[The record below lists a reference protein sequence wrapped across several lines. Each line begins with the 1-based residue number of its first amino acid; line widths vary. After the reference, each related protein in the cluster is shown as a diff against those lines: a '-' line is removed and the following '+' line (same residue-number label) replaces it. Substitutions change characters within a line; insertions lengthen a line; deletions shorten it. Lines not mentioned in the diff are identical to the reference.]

1 MRLLE
6 AKRRETMK
14 VRTGFLT
21 TALVVLLV
29 TVISVVMPRRGTD
42 AASNTGTKRYGYSV
56 TAVPTAEVCS
66 SPVPHPAHGE
76 VEVIAN
82 TEVLTRNSYTLSV
95 QQSAAQAGPWL
106 TITPTALAGSSTAI
120 ISTTDVT
127 ALETDANLL
136 YTRAC
141 FAETTGLTTETIT
154 LDFLLKNTQE

>member
-1 MRLLE
+1 MRRLE
-6 AKRRETMK
+6 AKRRGTMK
-14 VRTGFLT
+14 VRTVFLT

-29 TVISVVMPRRGTD
+29 AVISVVMPRQGTD

-56 TAVPTAEVCS
+56 TAVPTTETCS

-76 VEVIAN
+76 VEVAVD
-82 TEVLTRNSYTLSV
+82 TEDLSSNSYTLSV

-106 TITPTALAGSSTAI
+106 TITPTAIGGSSTAI

-127 ALETDANLL
+127 ALQADADLL

>member
-1 MRLLE
+1 
-6 AKRRETMK
+6 MK
-14 VRTGFLT
+14 VRTVFLT

-29 TVISVVMPRRGTD
+29 AVISVALPRPSGAD

-56 TAVPTAEVCS
+56 TAVPTAETCS
-66 SPVPHPAHGE
+66 SPVPHTAHGE
-76 VEVIAN
+76 VEVAVD
-82 TEVLTRNSYTLSV
+82 TEDLSSNSYTLSV

-106 TITPTALAGSSTAI
+106 TITPTAIGGSSTAI

-127 ALETDANLL
+127 ALQADANLI

-141 FAETTGLTTETIT
+141 FAETTGETTETIR

>member
-1 MRLLE
+1 
-6 AKRRETMK
+6 
-14 VRTGFLT
+14 V
-21 TALVVLLV
+21 
-29 TVISVVMPRRGTD
+29 
-42 AASNTGTKRYGYSV
+42 
-56 TAVPTAEVCS
+56 AVDTEDLS
-66 SPVPHPAHGE
+66 S
-76 VEVIAN
+76 
-82 TEVLTRNSYTLSV
+82 NSYTLSV

-127 ALETDANLL
+127 ALQADANLL

>member
-1 MRLLE
+1 
-6 AKRRETMK
+6 MK
-14 VRTGFLT
+14 VRTIFLT

-29 TVISVVMPRRGTD
+29 AVISVALPRPGGAD

-56 TAVPTAEVCS
+56 TAVPTAQTCS
-66 SPVPHPAHGE
+66 SPVPHPGHGE
-76 VEVIAN
+76 IEVAVD
-82 TEVLTRNSYTLSV
+82 TEDLSSNSYTLSV

-106 TITPTALAGSSTAI
+106 TITPTAMGGASTSI

-127 ALETDANLL
+127 ALQADADLL

-141 FAETTGLTTETIT
+141 FAETTGETTETIR